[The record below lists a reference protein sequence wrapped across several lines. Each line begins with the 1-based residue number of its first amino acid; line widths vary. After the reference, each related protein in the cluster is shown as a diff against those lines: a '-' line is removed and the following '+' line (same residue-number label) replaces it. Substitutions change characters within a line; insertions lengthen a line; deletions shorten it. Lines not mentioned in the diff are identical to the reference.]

1 MTERVI
7 LVDDDADVRDA
18 LSLLLSA
25 AAYPVEAL
33 ASAEALLE
41 AVTPSDR
48 GCLILDVR
56 LPGMNGLALQQALR
70 ERGIQ
75 LPIVFISGHG
85 DIPMAVEAVHAGAM
99 DFLEKPF
106 DDGALIERVDR
117 ALALDRE
124 QADHDRAVQA
134 IAERVDSLTPR
145 EREVMEQILRGKLN
159 KVIASDLD
167 LSTRTVEIHRAR
179 VFDKLSARNGPE
191 LVRLVLST
199 PAYRDWLA

>member
-41 AVTPSDR
+41 AVAPSDR
-48 GCLILDVR
+48 GCLIVDVR

-124 QADHDRAVQA
+124 QADHDQAVQA

-179 VFDKLSARNGPE
+179 VFDKPSARNGPE

>member
-41 AVTPSDR
+41 AVAPSDR
-48 GCLILDVR
+48 GCLIVDVR

-75 LPIVFISGHG
+75 LPIVCISGHG

-117 ALALDRE
+117 ALARDRE